1 MATLL
6 KCFGGSASTSRKRK
20 QPSTT
25 VEELCH
31 RFSLSQLEEATNN
44 FHPTRMIGEGAFGPV
59 YRGGRISID
68 GQSIEI
74 AVKRIPPGNSFQ
86 GRSEFEN
93 EIVMMCQLHHPNLVS
108 LVGFCDDKNEM
119 IVVYKYVPNNS
130 LYYQLYEQ
138 HGKSSPVEPWK
149 KRLEISIGVARALQY
164 LHSGTKRTIIHRSAE
179 PGNIIL
185 DENWNPKLTYFG
197 LSIKGPKFSAKE
209 AKPIKLDVVEGPWG
223 YIAPE
228 CWALTNVTYKCDVYS
243 FGVILLELICGKMMF
258 QICEHEGRLI
268 ESADATLFACSV
280 VKKVR
285 NAAENG
291 NNDEGII
298 DPRLEGQIAP
308 QCWRLYMDIIGS
320 CLSVDPHE
328 RPDMGD
334 VEVQL
339 ERLLQLQEEA
349 DHANHGFYS
358 FLI

>member
-1 MATLL
+1 LDRNHDPTLLGMAILL
-6 KCFGGSASTSRKRK
+6 KCCGGSGSYATKQPRTPIEDLCHRFSLTQLGKSTDNFDKTRKIGEGPCGEEYTRLSSLSEEE

-149 KRLEISIGVARALQY
+149 KRLEISIGVARALQ
-164 LHSGTKRTIIHRSAE
+164 LPSLRNQTHHHSSQCRT
-179 PGNIIL
+179 
-185 DENWNPKLTYFG
+185 
-197 LSIKGPKFSAKE
+197 
-209 AKPIKLDVVEGPWG
+209 
-223 YIAPE
+223 
-228 CWALTNVTYKCDVYS
+228 
-243 FGVILLELICGKMMF
+243 
-258 QICEHEGRLI
+258 GR
-268 ESADATLFACSV
+268 EW
-280 VKKVR
+280 
-285 NAAENG
+285 EY
-291 NNDEGII
+291 DEGII

-308 QCWRLYMDIIGS
+308 QCWRLYMDIIES